1 MVKIYISSEE
11 EHVHYEGQEVLWRV
25 NKLMKETWCVIFL
38 EVKVAFCEGL
48 FQNSLVLKPI

>member
-11 EHVHYEGQEVLWRV
+11 EDVHYEGQEALWRV
-25 NKLMKETWCVIFL
+25 NKLMKETWCVVFL